1 MSVHKAVECL
11 SRGDV
16 AGFISAV
23 KDLIESS
30 AKSLESAYANAV
42 DMVTTGLAMVADD
55 ILDFGKLDRLHHWLL
70 GLILVIVGIVVLLVV
85 IVLLFAPR

>member
-1 MSVHKAVECL
+1 MSVHRAVECL

-23 KDLIESS
+23 KDLVESS
-30 AKSLESAYANAV
+30 TRSLESAYANAV
-42 DMVTTGLAMVADD
+42 DMVATGLAMIADD

-85 IVLLFAPR
+85 IVLLFLPR